1 MRDER
6 TPRKYAGRLYVH
18 MPVPAG
24 VQLVGTAQRNVF
36 FRTSFRAEQSVIGT
50 HGTGH
55 SRLQSLLEA
64 RGSSSGLQ
72 EALGTRMGTD
82 YMFIRIHLLVWVI
95 A

>member
-24 VQLVGTAQRNVF
+24 VQRNVF